1 MFENYIRLK
10 TIISNLLY
18 TKILSSHF
26 LCFGKNSSI
35 GTHSTFIG
43 LKRISIGN
51 NTKIG
56 RYAVI
61 TAWGKI
67 NNDFFHPRINI
78 GDNCSIGEYV
88 HITSIKQIEIGDN
101 VLMGRRVTI
110 SDNSH
115 GKNLTKDEIQVP
127 PNQRKIYSKGEVI
140 IEDNVWIG
148 DKATILAGVKI
159 GYGAI
164 IGANSVV
171 TKDVPSYGVVGGNPA
186 KILRI
191 IN

>member
-1 MFENYIRLK
+1 MFEHYLK
-10 TIISNLLY
+10 LKVIINILY
-18 TKILSSHF
+18 TQIIKVHFSS
-26 LCFGKNSSI
+26 FGTKSIVGINS
-35 GTHSTFIG
+35 TLIG
-43 LKRISIGN
+43 LKRISVGN
-51 NTKIG
+51 NTRIG
-56 RYAVI
+56 RHAVI
-61 TAWGKI
+61 TAWEKV
-67 NNDFFHPRINI
+67 NNDLYSPHIII
-78 GDNCSIGEYV
+78 GNNCSIGEYV
-88 HITSIKQIEIGDN
+88 HITSINHIEIGSN

-115 GKNLTKDEIQVP
+115 GRNLSKDEIQIP
-127 PNQRKIYSKGEVI
+127 PNQRKIYSKGGVI

-171 TKDVPSYGVVGGNPA
+171 TKDVPSYSVVGGNPA